1 MKPSFTPQDIVV
13 ADRCLFPFIYELK
26 DRNPDFCFDLIDA
39 DQLLNLVSFDFV
51 NPIIPE
57 LLIKGFSYPN
67 AKRYSLLLRMG
78 LADKNEEAKSFL
90 NSLGPTGIKR
100 DPLGVYEL
108 TLGQVYFLEM
118 EEDIELHRL
127 AKEAGASIQ
136 DIRLGDLGIEMGKP
150 NRESLLFTNKFE
162 QFAHIFALIRKKLL
176 LDPTYAKK
184 CYIQIS
190 GLADVF
196 YARQIGTLF
205 GVETYY
211 RYRAPLLGK
220 EEYRSIYQD
229 LCERKSLS
237 FKPSPQNLL
246 EAETVF
252 GLIKEYRLGE
262 LDVESALARLYEIL
276 SSSFVNEQIGD
287 RGILLSDSFSVQ
299 THKEVYLTCF
309 QDGPFYK
316 RFADDDLFSDKDLSS
331 MGFNPSYVKTALEKR
346 KKGLLLNYANLVLVS
361 RVKEHLSDI
370 IYDSPFKKELG
381 YSERAVTSVEP
392 NGTFTSSFFPLVRG
406 TALDASFYPLPM
418 EELKSYDSRFKGIPN
433 YRPPEKTT
441 FSVTNLESYPNCPY
455 AYYLRTVLPENDFDR
470 TAMNLG
476 IMLHKVLEDIEKDDY
491 DYDASFAK
499 GTDAYA
505 AQMAKY
511 HQSVGPREEL
521 LFAVAKEN
529 FKRTVAI
536 LRSSKAHSK
545 LAYSYSE
552 LRLEWSLNDGTNT
565 YRFTGIADKVSVYK
579 DGAKTFYVVTD
590 YKTGKENFM
599 PYASFLGLSTQ
610 LPLYAYAIKNGG
622 AKKDI
627 EGIFAGIGLQHVYP
641 NSLKSA
647 FAEKNTFAM
656 KNGYNTLGLDGVYL
670 NNPDFWRVFDD
681 TVFDGD
687 GELKEYNGYYAH
699 PGDKTFD
706 ASGKGFLSG
715 ISKGRPYSLQEL
727 MDDAVKGT
735 LETIHHIQ
743 KGEFPIAPSP
753 RDPNEKVSPDSVC
766 RYCTYKDVCYR
777 NLARDARELVGTVK
791 EYFREKKGGKSDG
804 EVQ

>member
-1 MKPSFTPQDIVV
+1 MRPSFTPQDIVV

-26 DRNPDFCFDLIDA
+26 DRNPDFCFHLIDA
-39 DQLLNLVSFDFV
+39 DQLLKLVSFDFV

-57 LLIKGFSYPN
+57 LLVKGFSYPN

-78 LADKNEEAKSFL
+78 LADKNEDAKSFL
-90 NSLGPTGIKR
+90 NSLGPTSIKK

-108 TLGQVYFLEM
+108 SLGRVYFLEM

-127 AKEAGASIQ
+127 AKESGASVQ

-150 NRESLLFTNKFE
+150 KRESLLFANKFE
-162 QFAHIFALIRKKLL
+162 QFGHIFALIRKKML

-190 GLADVF
+190 GLSDVF
-196 YARQIGTLF
+196 YARQIGTMF
-205 GVETYY
+205 GIETYY

-220 EEYRSIYQD
+220 EEYRSIYQE
-229 LCERKSLS
+229 LCAKKTLS
-237 FKPSPQNLL
+237 FNSSPQNRL
-246 EAETVF
+246 EAEVVL

-262 LDVESALARLYEIL
+262 LDIESALARLYEIL

-316 RFADDDLFSDKDLSS
+316 RFADDDLFSDRDLFS

-370 IYDSPFKKELG
+370 IYDSPFKKEFG
-381 YSERAVTSVEP
+381 YSERVVTSVEP
-392 NGTFTSSFFPLVRG
+392 SGVFTSAFFPLVRG
-406 TALDASFYPLPM
+406 TSLDASFYPMPV

-433 YRPPEKTT
+433 YQPEPTKAY
-441 FSVTNLESYPNCPY
+441 SVTNLESYLKCPY
-455 AYYLRTVLPENDFDR
+455 AYYLKSVLPENDSDR

-476 IMLHKVLEDIEKDDY
+476 IMLHKVLEDIDKDDY

-499 GTDAYA
+499 GVVAYTD
-505 AQMAKY
+505 QMAKY
-511 HQSVGPREEL
+511 HQTVGPREEL
-521 LFAVAKEN
+521 IFTVAKEN
-529 FKRTVAI
+529 FKRTIAI

-552 LRLEWSLNDGTNT
+552 LHLEWTLSDEANT

-590 YKTGKENFM
+590 YKTGREDFL
-599 PYASFLGLSTQ
+599 PYASFLGVSTQ

-622 AKKDI
+622 AKKEV
-627 EGIFAGIGLQHVYP
+627 EGLFAGIGLQHVYP
-641 NSLKSA
+641 NNLKSA
-647 FAEKNTFAM
+647 FADKEIFAL
-656 KNGYNTLGLDGVYL
+656 KNGYNSLGLDGVYL

-699 PGDKTFD
+699 PGNKTFD

-753 RDPNEKVSPDSVC
+753 SDPNEKVTPDSVC
-766 RYCTYKDVCYR
+766 RYCAYKDVCYR
-777 NLARDARELVGTVK
+777 NLARDAREFVGTVK
-791 EYFREKKGGKSDG
+791 EYFREKKGGSSDG